1 MEARNQCAHRADLVH
16 AAKRPHP
23 MASAMI
29 PAAATTI
36 HSDWRPPAGPK
47 TVYLAM
53 PCDDGHKL
61 DFWRSLLA
69 LQSDCL
75 RGATQHTFRLRP
87 CPGDSLIP
95 RARNNLTWDW
105 YMNTADDY
113 IGFIDSDLD
122 FRSIDIFQLIDAN
135 LPIIAGKYAIKQ
147 PELRWCINSI
157 PGHELD
163 QATQQQNVAAAGTGI
178 IFIHRYVIGTLI
190 AEARKW
196 SQWAIP
202 YIADEDGNERYNLFY
217 NGVVH
222 DPEWFTPATRYLS
235 EDWGFC
241 YLARRHGFRIVLD
254 HRSIALHEGSIKYPL
269 QMRRMTA
276 EEEITG
282 QIKQIS

>member
-1 MEARNQCAHRADLVH
+1 
-16 AAKRPHP
+16 
-23 MASAMI
+23 MASAVI
-29 PAAATTI
+29 PAAATTK
-36 HSDWRPPAGPK
+36 HSDWLPPAGPK
-47 TVYLAM
+47 SVFLAM

-69 LQSDCL
+69 LQQACL
-75 RGATQHTFRLRP
+75 KGETPHTFRFRP

-95 RARNNLTWDW
+95 RARNNLVWDW
-105 YMNTADDY
+105 YMHTSDDY

-122 FRSIDIFQLIDAN
+122 FRPVDIFQLIDAN

-147 PELRWCINSI
+147 QDLRWCINSI
-157 PGHELD
+157 PGHEVDLR
-163 QATQQQNVAAAGTGI
+163 TQQQNVAAAGTGI

-190 AEARKW
+190 AESRNW
-196 SQWAIP
+196 GQWPIP

-222 DPEWFTPATRYLS
+222 DPEWFTPSTRYLS

-241 YLARRHGFRIVLD
+241 YLARRHGFKIVLD

-269 QMRRMTA
+269 QMRRMTR
-276 EEEITG
+276 EEEGSGEI
-282 QIKQIS
+282 QQPA